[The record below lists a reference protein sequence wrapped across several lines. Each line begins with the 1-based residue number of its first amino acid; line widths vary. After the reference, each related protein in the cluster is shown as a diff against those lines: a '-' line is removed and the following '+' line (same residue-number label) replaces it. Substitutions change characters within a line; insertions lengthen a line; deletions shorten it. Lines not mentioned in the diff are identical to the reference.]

1 MDDKEKEV
9 LMKNHKDE
17 IINVNGEDYVKAE
30 VFMNAIYNV
39 SLLEAIVGAMAK
51 RVGKVELDSKEIIDI
66 MANDYSNFNMQFSKD
81 KCVIDTI

>member
-30 VFMNAIYNV
+30 TFMNAIYNV
-39 SLLEAIVGAMAK
+39 CL
-51 RVGKVELDSKEIIDI
+51 
-66 MANDYSNFNMQFSKD
+66 
-81 KCVIDTI
+81 